1 MIIGI
6 TGGSGTGKTVVSS
19 HFENFGFLVIDS
31 DEVAHKVMDKE
42 SPCLNEVAEIFG
54 YKYLNEDKTLNRKK
68 LGEKVFNDKTELE
81 NLNKI
86 THKYITKEIEFLS
99 KSSTFVVIDAPLLIE
114 SGLDKICDK
123 TVFVSCPKDIRVQRI
138 MLRDGIS
145 KEYALARIN
154 AQKEDDFYRKN
165 CDFEIIN
172 DGKNDISLKIEEILD
187 CLKDLKN

>member
-1 MIIGI
+1 M
-6 TGGSGTGKTVVSS
+6 
-19 HFENFGFLVIDS
+19 
-31 DEVAHKVMDKE
+31 
-42 SPCLNEVAEIFG
+42 
-54 YKYLNEDKTLNRKK
+54 
-68 LGEKVFNDKTELE
+68 
-81 NLNKI
+81 
-86 THKYITKEIEFLS
+86 
-99 KSSTFVVIDAPLLIE
+99 IE